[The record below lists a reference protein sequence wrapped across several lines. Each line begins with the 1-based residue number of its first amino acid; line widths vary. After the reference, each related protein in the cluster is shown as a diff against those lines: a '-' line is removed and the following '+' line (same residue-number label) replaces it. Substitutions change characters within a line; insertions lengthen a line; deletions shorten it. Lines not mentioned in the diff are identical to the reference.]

1 MATYGAR
8 GNIAPRSCMHT
19 VGSDMEQGAQQLGQ
33 KLIGYVEQFVEKK
46 LKEEE

>member
-8 GNIAPRSCMHT
+8 GNIAPRSFMHS

-33 KLIGYVEQFVEKK
+33 TLVNNVEQFIEKK
-46 LKEEE
+46 FKEE